1 MNVLRLKAIPVV
13 LLGLALG
20 MQSAVWA
27 ADEPSAE
34 ADLGAA
40 LRTDFLNAVYV
51 PGMER
56 VVVAGLH
63 GMVGL
68 VEVDDDAARIKL
80 VEGAPKEDFTA
91 LARASDTTVLLGSST
106 GRVYLFDGQAFTELA
121 ALSEYN
127 EPVMDIAVDGSNV
140 WVVGA
145 RGLIARS
152 TDGKTF
158 ENVVIENV
166 LMPPV
171 TMLGAEPADWY
182 FGVSNL
188 DVDSIEF
195 TATVNGEP
203 AVAEEHYTMY
213 PDEGFVQIQQQLD
226 MDPAP
231 TVSFRFSPGPP
242 FRAGD
247 VSWNVVLAEGGKV
260 TIAGE
265 FGMLLQ
271 SEDNGGTW
279 VRRDTEI
286 VPREPEPAYW
296 LTGDQKGEQIWL
308 AGAAGVTQ
316 KSLDG
321 GATWIDNPSPGREGI
336 FGITLDADVPV
347 ISGAVGLIGRLEG
360 DEWKL
365 ADRTSLKL
373 LSWLRSPVVLP
384 DGSILVLGGR
394 ASAIRYKDGA
404 FERIPVSF

>member
-1 MNVLRLKAIPVV
+1 MNVLRIKAIPVL
-13 LLGLALG
+13 LLGLTLG
-20 MQSAVWA
+20 VQSAVRA

-34 ADLGAA
+34 AGLGAA
-40 LRTDFLNAVYV
+40 LRTDFLDAAYL
-51 PGMER
+51 PGLER

-68 VEVDDDAARIKL
+68 VEVGADAARIE
-80 VEGAPKEDFTA
+80 VIEGAPKEDFTA
-91 LARASDTTVLLGSST
+91 LARASDASVLLGSST
-106 GRVYLFDGQAFTELA
+106 GRVYLFDGKAFTELA

-127 EPVMDIAVDGSNV
+127 EPVMDIAVDGNNI

-158 ENVVIENV
+158 ENIVIENV

-171 TMLGAEPADWY
+171 KMPGAEPADWY

-188 DVDSIEF
+188 DADSVEF
-195 TATVNGEP
+195 TATVDGEP
-203 AVAEEHYTMY
+203 AVAEEHYIMY

-247 VSWNVVLAEGGKV
+247 VSWNVVLAGAGKV

-271 SEDNGGTW
+271 SEDNGASW
-279 VRRDTEI
+279 LRRDIEI

-296 LTGDQKGEQIWL
+296 LAGDQKGDLIWL

-321 GATWIDNPSPGREGI
+321 GVTWIDNPSPGREGI
-336 FGITLDADVPV
+336 FGITLESDVPV

-365 ADRTSLKL
+365 ADRTSLNL

-384 DGSILVLGGR
+384 DGSILVMGGR
-394 ASAIRYKDGA
+394 SSAIRYKDGA
-404 FERIPVSF
+404 FQRVPVSF